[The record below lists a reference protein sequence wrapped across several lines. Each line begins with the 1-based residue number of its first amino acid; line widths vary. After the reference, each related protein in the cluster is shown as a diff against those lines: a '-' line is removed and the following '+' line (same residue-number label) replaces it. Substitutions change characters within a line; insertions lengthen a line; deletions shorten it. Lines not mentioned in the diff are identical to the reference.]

1 MGNCLSKFH
10 VASSIPAQAR
20 GEVATPTVET
30 PTVVAARRS
39 SPASS
44 ATNEALTRPPSPRR
58 SAPPPPPVSQAGL
71 VNAGE
76 LPPHNLQNF
85 SIPLEDV
92 LNADFVKHLQSGG
105 SQVGKFDVNGGEARV
120 WRSRWNPRVVEVN
133 STVAGPLTL
142 GLSED
147 LGTVQRFERSI
158 GVTATLADLRRM
170 TDAGVLSSRLLPKLM
185 QGATTEAASVAV
197 KSAPTSPGHRQVSA
211 PLHSLNKLS
220 LPIEEVFNTDFLE
233 KLKSPNSEYDQIILD
248 GGNAMAYLD
257 SDAIDSA
264 VVATLKSQELPFF
277 IHIDHSSRTVQG
289 INGLIGQPTKA
300 DLQRLTDVGILSA
313 SVLPR
318 LMPLAASTSVT
329 ATSAT
334 TSAPTSPGH
343 RQVGDPLHSLTR
355 LSLPIEKAF
364 NTDFLEKLKSP
375 HSDNNPII
383 LGGGNATA
391 YLGSG
396 EPKNVFVTLN
406 SQELPFLIH
415 LDHSGRTVKG
425 IDNLFREEPTKA
437 DLQRLTDVGV
447 LSANVLPQLMPLA
460 AAPSVTATSATTSA
474 PPTQPGRA
482 KVPWQAPPVTSQP
495 ETRHLLVFAGPGQ
508 GAFDQTLNETMAR
521 NISKTGRT
529 CEVFEHGGDNAL
541 RNMYAALARDSS
553 ARPSLLVNC
562 HGEVNFGQHQIY
574 LNEKLTA
581 TRDFFNEVH
590 ASTRRPVDLF
600 LTSCH
605 GGAALEDAHS
615 LPAGS
620 SVVVIAPAT
629 QTASAHYI
637 KEMAKNI
644 GSAKSLDAKQLLLTY
659 CSTLDSR
666 VEPAFWS
673 NGKTHSLD
681 TMLGARMGQRFTAE
695 EKQHAHNS
703 LRHLMPAQRIDDVI
717 AKIEQPARNTYG
729 VYAADYGP
737 ALAVV
742 ASLDLPETT
751 ASVRA
756 RL

>member
-289 INGLIGQPTKA
+289 INGLIGQ
-300 DLQRLTDVGILSA
+300 
-313 SVLPR
+313 
-318 LMPLAASTSVT
+318 
-329 ATSAT
+329 
-334 TSAPTSPGH
+334 
-343 RQVGDPLHSLTR
+343 
-355 LSLPIEKAF
+355 
-364 NTDFLEKLKSP
+364 
-375 HSDNNPII
+375 
-383 LGGGNATA
+383 
-391 YLGSG
+391 
-396 EPKNVFVTLN
+396 
-406 SQELPFLIH
+406 
-415 LDHSGRTVKG
+415 
-425 IDNLFREEPTKA
+425 PTKA